1 MTLTFEL
8 DLDRVKV
15 NQYFKHL
22 GQSFRLKVI
31 AHTHRHTNNWPGVP
45 LDH

>member
-15 NQYFKHL
+15 NHSDKYLVQRSLSH
-22 GQSFRLKVI
+22 
-31 AHTHRHTNNWPGVP
+31 
-45 LDH
+45 